1 MDLFFHNARY
11 TVASILRY
19 NILHATVNL
28 VDKKMI
34 YGMYLVKAQ
43 SRSFPGA

>member
-1 MDLFFHNARY
+1 MDLFVHNARY

-28 VDKKMI
+28 VDKKD
-34 YGMYLVKAQ
+34 YLRYVL
-43 SRSFPGA
+43 R

>member
-19 NILHATVNL
+19 NILHANVNL
-28 VDKKMI
+28 VDKKDDLR
-34 YGMYLVKAQ
+34 YV
-43 SRSFPGA
+43 RR